1 MVSGYGGIV
10 RQMRSQASRA
20 QFSGIQPSKAL
31 YFGLAAIALLKDL
44 LDFAGIGSLPGIGTV
59 VTLCFSFLIWIL
71 MTVFDR
77 SGGKSN
83 KVMGRN
89 LVLLFASLV
98 EAIGFGLNFLPIE
111 TLTVIVLYTMARKA
125 AKKEEQRLQ
134 KEEQARSLS
143 DQRETYRMQ
152 VEVARRMQLE
162 QEELEVTEFQ
172 KEAVNDPAPR
182 DNKVKLVV

>member
-1 MVSGYGGIV
+1 MASGYGGIV
-10 RQMRSQASRA
+10 RQMRSQASRV
-20 QFSGIQPSKAL
+20 QFSGIQPSKVL

-59 VTLCFSFLIWIL
+59 VTMCFAFLIWIL

-83 KVMGRN
+83 RVMGRS

-98 EAIGFGLNFLPIE
+98 EDIGFSLNFLPIE

-125 AKKEEQRLQ
+125 AKQEEQRLQ
-134 KEEQARSLS
+134 KEEQVRNISN
-143 DQRETYRMQ
+143 QREAYRMQ
-152 VEVARRMQLE
+152 AEVVRRMQFE
-162 QEELEVTEFQ
+162 QDEAEAVESQ
-172 KEAVNDPAPR
+172 KEAGSDPAPR
-182 DNKVKLVV
+182 DNKVRLVA